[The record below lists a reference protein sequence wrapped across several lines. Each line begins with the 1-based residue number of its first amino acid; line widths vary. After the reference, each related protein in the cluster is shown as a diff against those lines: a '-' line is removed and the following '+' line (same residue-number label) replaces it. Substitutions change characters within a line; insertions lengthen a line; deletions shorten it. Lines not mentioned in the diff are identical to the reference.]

1 MAEDLTPEQK
11 KANAQEKKAVSA
23 ILKSYNAART
33 FDKDARK
40 AYAQDRLYAS
50 GKANPDWAV
59 DANMIGTFI
68 DILVSFLFAK
78 NPDISAE
85 PGEQVGKTPD
95 ENAEL
100 FADTMKIVIRRLWKD
115 ARLKK
120 AVRKSLRSSLSIG
133 PGWIKGIMVT
143 QSKNDPIVEK
153 DLNDAQDN
161 MARLMAER
169 KEIAEDDGLTKD
181 EMDVKVQNAEL
192 LAASLTEKLEVII
205 RRGLAL
211 DFVRGEDVQVSLDVS
226 EISDYLDANWV
237 ANQMFVEKNDVRG
250 MFERLTQ
257 EDMQDAKIYYQ
268 RKVNDDDGMTR
279 AGGAIRGGV
288 TAADAEKFTSSTE
301 TQGDE
306 VPFVRVI
313 EFWDKRDNHIKTMV
327 DGVNRWARV
336 PYQPAHATSRFY
348 PYFLIALFEVDGDR
362 HPQSLSGRLM
372 KLQDEYASTRSA
384 GRLARSRSIPGTIFD
399 AGTIS
404 PDDIKKIEGAV
415 EQEYV
420 GVQPIAGGKLSD
432 SFAPKPV
439 GRYDPRIY
447 DTSAS
452 VRDMERL
459 SGVQEALSQAGG
471 QKTATEA
478 NIEQQG
484 FATRTG
490 ADRDTQE
497 DMLTDLAQYTA
508 ELAVQALP
516 VDFVVKIA
524 GELAFWPEGM
534 SFEDVVTQINLD
546 IEAGSTGAPNKEQ
559 DRQSWSVIMPLIRE
573 TMVIIQQAQATGN
586 TPLAEA
592 LTELLEETMQRMGD
606 RTNLDRFLPKLAATP
621 TGATPMGDTGGQ
633 ATPQAG
639 AQQAPT
645 GTPTA

>member
-1 MAEDLTPEQK
+1 MADDRTPEQK
-11 KANAQEKKAVSA
+11 EADRQEAKAVRA
-23 ILKSYNAART
+23 ILKAYNAARA

-50 GKANPDWAV
+50 GKANPNWAV

-78 NPDISAE
+78 DPDISAQ

-95 ENAEL
+95 ADSEL

-120 AVRKSLRSSLSIG
+120 AVRKALRSSLSIG
-133 PGWIKGIMVT
+133 PGWIKSIMVT

-161 MARLMAER
+161 MARLMSTR
-169 KEIAEDDGLTKD
+169 KEIKEDDGLTQD
-181 EMDVKVQNAEL
+181 ERDVLKQNAEL
-192 LAASLTEKLEVII
+192 LIESLTNKLEVII

-226 EISDYLDANWV
+226 ELSDYLDANWV

-250 MFERLTQ
+250 MFDRLTQ
-257 EDMQDAKIYYQ
+257 EDMQDAKVYYQ
-268 RKVNDDDGMTR
+268 RKVNDD
-279 AGGAIRGGV
+279 GGAPASNL
-288 TAADAEKFTSSTE
+288 TADDAEKFQQSTE
-301 TQGDE
+301 TDGDE

-327 DGVNRWARV
+327 DGVNRWARE
-336 PYQPAHATSRFY
+336 PYQPPYATSRFY

-362 HPQSLSGRLM
+362 HPQSLSGRLD

-432 SFAPKPV
+432 SFAEKPV

-447 DTSAS
+447 DTSQT
-452 VRDMERL
+452 VRDMERI

-484 FATRTG
+484 FASRTG

-497 DMLTDLAQYTA
+497 GMLTDFAQYTA
-508 ELAVQALP
+508 ELAIQALP
-516 VDFVVKIA
+516 YDFVAKIA
-524 GELAFWPEGM
+524 GDLAFWPEGM
-534 SFEDVVTQINLD
+534 DFEDVVTQINLD
-546 IEAGSTGAPNKEQ
+546 IEAGSTGAPNKEAE
-559 DRQSWSVIMPLIRE
+559 RQSWSVVMPLIRE
-573 TMVIIQQAQATGN
+573 TMIIIQQAQATGN
-586 TPLAEA
+586 IPLAEA

-606 RTNLDRFLPKLAATP
+606 RTNLDRFLPKLSATP
-621 TGATPMGDTGGQ
+621 TGAVPLGDTGSQ
-633 ATPQAG
+633 ATPQPAG
-639 AQQAPT
+639 TQAPA
-645 GTPTA
+645 GTPTAT

>member
-1 MAEDLTPEQK
+1 MADERTPEQK
-11 KANAQEKKAVSA
+11 EEDRQEAKAVKA
-23 ILKSYNAART
+23 LLKTYNIARA

-78 NPDISAE
+78 DPDISSV
-85 PGEQVGKTPD
+85 PGEQVGRTPD
-95 ENAEL
+95 LNAEL

-120 AVRKSLRSSLSIG
+120 AVRKALRSSLSIG
-133 PGWIKGIMVT
+133 PGWIKSIMVT
-143 QSKNDPIVEK
+143 QSKTDPIVEQ

-161 MARLMAER
+161 MARLMATR
-169 KEIAEDDGLTKD
+169 KEIMEDDGLTKD
-181 EMDVKVQNAEL
+181 EMDLKVQAAEL
-192 LAASLTEKLEVII
+192 LTASLTEKLEVII

-226 EISDYLDANWV
+226 ELSDYLDANWV
-237 ANQMFVEKNDVRG
+237 ANQMFVEKGDVRG
-250 MFERLTQ
+250 MFDRLTR
-257 EDMQDAKIYYQ
+257 EDMQEAKVFYQ
-268 RKVNDDDGMTR
+268 RKVHDDTTVP
-279 AGGAIRGGV
+279 AGSV
-288 TAADAEKFTSSTE
+288 TANDAEKFVASGE
-301 TQGDE
+301 TDGDE
-306 VPFVRVI
+306 IPFVRVI
-313 EFWDKRDNHIKTMV
+313 EFWDKRDNHIKTVV

-362 HPQSLSGRLM
+362 HPQSLSGRLD
-372 KLQDEYASTRSA
+372 KLQDEYASTRSS

-404 PDDIKKIEGAV
+404 PDDIKKIEAAV

-432 SFAPKPV
+432 SFAEKPV

-447 DTSAS
+447 DTSQT
-452 VRDMERL
+452 VRDMERI

-471 QKTATEA
+471 NKTATEA

-497 DMLTDLAQYTA
+497 AMLTDLAQYTA
-508 ELAVQALP
+508 ELAIQALP
-516 VDFVVKIA
+516 ADYVTGIA
-524 GELAFWPEGM
+524 GELAFWPEDLP
-534 SFEDVVTQINLD
+534 FEAIVTQLNLD

-559 DRQSWSVIMPLIRE
+559 ERQSWSVIMPLLRE

-586 TPLAEA
+586 LPLAEA
-592 LTELLEETMQRMGD
+592 LTELLKETMQRMGD

-621 TGATPMGDTGGQ
+621 TGAVPMGETGGQ
-633 ATPQAG
+633 ATPQAAG
-639 AQQAPT
+639 AQAPT

>member
-1 MAEDLTPEQK
+1 MTDLTPEEK
-11 KANAQEKKAVSA
+11 KANAQEAKAVKA

-50 GKANPDWAV
+50 GKANPEWAV

-78 NPDISAE
+78 NPDISAQ

-100 FADTMKIVIRRLWKD
+100 FADTMRIVIRRLWKD
-115 ARLKK
+115 AKLKK

-133 PGWIKGIMVT
+133 PGWLKGLMIT
-143 QSKNDPIVEK
+143 QSKNDPLVEK
-153 DLNDAQDN
+153 DLNDARDN
-161 MARLMAER
+161 MARLMATR
-169 KEIAEDDGLTKD
+169 KEIKEDDGLTKD
-181 EMDVKVQNAEL
+181 EQDVLQQNAEL
-192 LAASLTEKLEVII
+192 LVESLTNKLEVVI

-226 EISDYLDANWV
+226 EITDYLDANWV
-237 ANQMFVEKNDVRG
+237 ANQMFVEKGDLRG
-250 MFERLTQ
+250 MFERFTAD
-257 EDMQDAKIYYQ
+257 DMKDAKIFYQ
-268 RKVNDDDGMTR
+268 RKVADSGESS
-279 AGGAIRGGV
+279 GAI
-288 TAADAEKFTSSTE
+288 TDKDAEKFTQSTE
-301 TQGDE
+301 TDGDE
-306 VPFVRVI
+306 VPFVRVV
-313 EFWDKRDNHIKTMV
+313 EFWDKRDNHVKTVV
-327 DGVNRWARV
+327 DGVKRWARE
-336 PYQPAHATSRFY
+336 PYQPANATTRFY

-362 HPQSLSGRLM
+362 HPQSLSSRLM
-372 KLQDEYASTRSA
+372 KLQDEYASARSA

-399 AGTIS
+399 SGTIE
-404 PDDIKKIEGAV
+404 PNDIAKIEAAV

-420 GVQPIAGGKLSD
+420 GVRPIAGGKLGD

-447 DTSAS
+447 DTGPSI
-452 VRDMERL
+452 RDMERV

-484 FATRTG
+484 FASRTG

-508 ELAVQALP
+508 ELAIQALP
-516 VDFVVKIA
+516 YEYVKKIA
-524 GELAFWPEGM
+524 GELAFWPEELAV
-534 SFEDVVTQINLD
+534 EDVVTHINLD

-559 DRQSWSVIMPLIRE
+559 ERQSWSVIMPLLRE

-586 TPLAEA
+586 APLAEA

-621 TGATPMGDTGGQ
+621 AGAMPMGDGGAQ
-633 ATPQAG
+633 ATPQAKG
-639 AQQAPT
+639 QQAPT

>member
-1 MAEDLTPEQK
+1 MTDERTSEQK
-11 KANAQEKKAVSA
+11 KADRQEAKAVKA
-23 ILKSYNAART
+23 ILKSYTTARA

-40 AYAQDRLYAS
+40 AYAEDRLYAS

-78 NPDISAE
+78 NPEVSSQ
-85 PGEQVGKTPD
+85 PGEQVGRTPD
-95 ENAEL
+95 ESAEM

-120 AVRKSLRSSLSIG
+120 AVRKALRSSLSIG
-133 PGWIKGIMVT
+133 PGWLKGIMVT
-143 QSKNDPIVEK
+143 QSQNDPLVEK

-161 MARLMAER
+161 MARLMATQ
-169 KEIAEDDGLTKD
+169 KEIKEDDGLSKD
-181 EMDVKVQNAEL
+181 EMDLKIQEAEL
-192 LAASLTEKLEVII
+192 LSASLTEKLEVVI

-226 EISDYLDANWV
+226 ELSDYLDANWV
-237 ANQMFVEKNDVRG
+237 ANQMFVEKCDVRG
-250 MFERLTQ
+250 MFERLTA
-257 EDMQDAKIYYQ
+257 EDLQNAKIFYQ
-268 RKVNDDDGMTR
+268 RKVNDEDGARM
-279 AGGAIRGGV
+279 GDV
-288 TAADAEKFTSSTE
+288 TAKDAEKFTQSTE
-301 TQGDE
+301 TDGDE
-306 VPFVRVI
+306 IPFVRVI
-313 EFWDKRDNHIKTMV
+313 ELWDKRDNHVKTIV
-327 DGVNRWARV
+327 DGSTRWARE

-362 HPQSLSGRLM
+362 HPQSLSGRLS
-372 KLQDEYASTRSA
+372 KLQDEYSSARSS

-432 SFAPKPV
+432 SFAEKPV

-447 DTSAS
+447 DTSS
-452 VRDMERL
+452 SIRDMERL

-484 FATRTG
+484 FASRTG

-508 ELAVQALP
+508 ELAIQALP
-516 VDFVVKIA
+516 AEYVVGIA
-524 GELAFWPEGM
+524 GELSFWPEDLP
-534 SFEDVVTQINLD
+534 FEAIVTQLNLD

-559 DRQSWSVIMPLIRE
+559 ERQSWSVIMPLLRE
-573 TMVIIQQAQATGN
+573 TMVIIQQAHATGN
-586 TPLAEA
+586 IPLAEA

-621 TGATPMGDTGGQ
+621 AGALPMGDTGGQ
-633 ATPQAG
+633 ATPQTKG
-639 AQQAPT
+639 QQAPT

>member
-1 MAEDLTPEQK
+1 MAEDRTPEQK
-11 KANAQEKKAVSA
+11 KADRQEAKATKA
-23 ILKSYNAART
+23 LLKTYNTARA

-40 AYAQDRLYAS
+40 AYAQDRLYAA
-50 GKANPDWAV
+50 GKANPNWAV

-78 NPDISAE
+78 NPDISAV
-85 PGEQVGKTPD
+85 PGEQVGRTPD

-120 AVRKSLRSSLSIG
+120 AVRKALRSSLSIG
-133 PGWIKGIMVT
+133 PGWIKSIMVT

-161 MARLMAER
+161 MARLMATR
-169 KEIAEDDGLTKD
+169 KEIQEDEGMSKD
-181 EMDVKVQNAEL
+181 EMDLKIQAAEL
-192 LAASLTEKLEVII
+192 LTASLTEKLEVIV

-226 EISDYLDANWV
+226 ELSDYLDANWL
-237 ANQMFVEKNDVRG
+237 ANQMFVEKGDVRG
-250 MFERLTQ
+250 MFPRLTA
-257 EDMQDAKIYYQ
+257 EDLRDTKVYYQ
-268 RKVNDDDGMTR
+268 RKVNDDNIGD
-279 AGGAIRGGV
+279 V
-288 TAADAEKFTSSTE
+288 TDASAEKFIASAQTD
-301 TQGDE
+301 GDE

-313 EFWDKRDNHIKTMV
+313 EFWDKRDNHVKTVV
-327 DGVNRWARV
+327 DGVSRWARI
-336 PYQPAHATSRFY
+336 PYQPPHASTRFY

-362 HPQSLSGRLM
+362 HPQSLSGRLD
-372 KLQDEYASTRSA
+372 KLQDEYASARSS

-399 AGTIS
+399 AGVIS

-432 SFAPKPV
+432 SFAEKPV

-447 DTSAS
+447 DTSQTI
-452 VRDMERL
+452 RDMERI

-471 QKTATEA
+471 SKTATEA

-484 FATRTG
+484 FASRTG

-508 ELAVQALP
+508 ELAIQALP
-516 VDFVVKIA
+516 HEYVTKIA
-524 GELAFWPEGM
+524 GELAFWPEGL
-534 SFEDVVTQINLD
+534 SFEDVVTQVNLD

-559 DRQSWSVIMPLIRE
+559 ERQSWSVIMPLIRE

-586 TPLAEA
+586 IPLAEA

-606 RTNLDRFLPKLAATP
+606 RTNLDRFLPKIAATP
-621 TGATPMGDTGGQ
+621 TGAVPITEAGGQ
-633 ATPQAG
+633 ATPQPKG
-639 AQQAPT
+639 QQAPT
-645 GTPTA
+645 GTPSA

>member
-1 MAEDLTPEQK
+1 MTDLTPE
-11 KANAQEKKAVSA
+11 EKKAKALEAKAVKA
-23 ILKSYNAART
+23 ILKSYNTARA

-40 AYAQDRLYAS
+40 AYAVDRLYAS

-78 NPDISAE
+78 NPDISAQ
-85 PGEQVGKTPD
+85 PGEQTGKTPD
-95 ENAEL
+95 ENAEM
-100 FADTMKIVIRRLWKD
+100 FADTMRIVIRRLWKD

-120 AVRKSLRSSLSIG
+120 AVRKMLRSSLSIG
-133 PGWIKGIMVT
+133 PGWLKGIMVT
-143 QSKNDPIVEK
+143 QSKNDPVIEK

-161 MARLMAER
+161 MARLMATR
-169 KEIAEDDGLTKD
+169 KEIKEDDGLTKD
-181 EMDVKVQNAEL
+181 EMDEKVQAAEL
-192 LAASLTEKLEVII
+192 LTESLTTKLEVII

-237 ANQMFVEKNDVRG
+237 ANQMFVEKGDVRV

-257 EDMQDAKIYYQ
+257 DDMQEAKIYYQ
-268 RKVNDDDGMTR
+268 RKVNNEP
-279 AGGAIRGGV
+279 GATTGDLTDR
-288 TAADAEKFTSSTE
+288 DAEKFTQSTE

-327 DGVNRWARV
+327 DGVERWARE
-336 PYQPAHATSRFY
+336 PYQPANATSRFY

-362 HPQSLSGRLM
+362 HPQSLSGRLA
-372 KLQDEYASTRSA
+372 KLQDEYASARSA

-399 AGTIS
+399 SGTIE
-404 PDDIKKIEGAV
+404 PGDIRKIEAAV

-420 GVQPIAGGKLSD
+420 GVRPIAGGKLSD

-447 DTSAS
+447 DTGPS
-452 VRDMERL
+452 VRDMERV

-484 FATRTG
+484 FASRTG

-497 DMLTDLAQYTA
+497 DMLNDLAQYTA
-508 ELAVQALP
+508 ELAIQALP
-516 VDFVVKIA
+516 YEYVKKIA
-524 GELAFWPEGM
+524 GELAFWPEDLD
-534 SFEDVVTQINLD
+534 FEDVVTHINLD

-559 DRQSWSVIMPLIRE
+559 ERQSWSVIMPLLRE

-586 TPLAEA
+586 LPLAEA

-621 TGATPMGDTGGQ
+621 TGAVPIGDTGAQ

-639 AQQAPT
+639 GAQAPT

>member
-1 MAEDLTPEQK
+1 MTDLTPEEK
-11 KANAQEKKAVSA
+11 KANAQEAKAIKA
-23 ILKSYNAART
+23 ILKSYNTARA

-40 AYAQDRLYAS
+40 AYAQDRLYAA
-50 GKANPDWAV
+50 GKANPNWAV

-78 NPDISAE
+78 NPDISSQ
-85 PGEQVGKTPD
+85 PGEQVGRTPD

-120 AVRKSLRSSLSIG
+120 AVRKALRSSLSIG
-133 PGWIKGIMVT
+133 PGWIKGIMVS
-143 QSKNDPIVEK
+143 QSRNDPIVEK

-161 MARLMAER
+161 MARLMATR
-169 KEIAEDDGLTKD
+169 KEIKEDEGKTKD
-181 EMDVKVQNAEL
+181 EMDVLIQNAEL
-192 LAASLTEKLEVII
+192 LTASLTEKLEVVI

-226 EISDYLDANWV
+226 ELSDYLDANWM
-237 ANQMFVEKNDVRG
+237 ANQMFVEKGDVRG

-257 EDMQDAKIYYQ
+257 DDMQDTKIYYQ
-268 RKVNDDDGMTR
+268 RKVTEDDGDPS
-279 AGGAIRGGV
+279 GNV
-288 TAADAEKFTSSTE
+288 TASDAEKFIPSTE
-301 TQGDE
+301 TDGDE
-306 VPFVRVI
+306 IPFVRVI
-313 EFWDKRDNHIKTMV
+313 EFWDKRDGHIKTIV
-327 DGVNRWARV
+327 DGAKRWARE
-336 PYQPAHATSRFY
+336 PYQPQYGSTRFY

-362 HPQSLSGRLM
+362 HPQSLSGRLQ
-372 KLQDEYASTRSA
+372 KLQDEYASARSS

-399 AGTIS
+399 MGTIS
-404 PDDIKKIEGAV
+404 PEDIKKIEGAV

-439 GRYDPRIY
+439 GQYDPRIY
-447 DTSAS
+447 DTSPTI
-452 VRDMERL
+452 RDMEVI

-478 NIEQQG
+478 NIEQAG
-484 FATRTG
+484 FASRTG

-497 DMLTDLAQYTA
+497 EMLTDLAQYTA
-508 ELAVQALP
+508 EISIQSLSHE
-516 VDFVVKIA
+516 FVTKIA
-524 GELAFWPEGM
+524 GELAFWPEGLA
-534 SFEDVVTQINLD
+534 FEDVVTQLNLD

-559 DRQSWSVIMPLIRE
+559 ERQSWSVIMPLIRE

-586 TPLAEA
+586 IPLAEA

-621 TGATPMGDTGGQ
+621 TGAQPMGDTGGQ
-633 ATPQAG
+633 ATPQVKG
-639 AQQAPT
+639 QQAPT